1 EQADSIV
8 IGAGAGLSTSA
19 GFVYNGDQFYNTP
32 VIIKYP
38 FWQMTAKN
46 PKAIYV
52 CINRGEAL
60 CPHEIER
67 QSICMDADIGNVI
80 NQLKKL

>member
-1 EQADSIV
+1 M

-19 GFVYNGDQFYNTP
+19 GFVYNGDQFR
-32 VIIKYP
+32 KHFSDFEAKSG
-38 FWQMTAKN
+38 FWQMTVKN
-46 PKAIYV
+46 PKATYA

-80 NQLKKL
+80 NQLK